1 MKGYKEKDVASN
13 AWNVRAKDLELI
25 ENNKNNALF
34 SSLCTLPPSLSF
46 KVGSAKEV
54 FFISDQMNAI

>member
-1 MKGYKEKDVASN
+1 MKGDREKDVASN

-25 ENNKNNALF
+25 ENNKNNGLF
-34 SSLCTLPPSLSF
+34 SSLCTLLPSLSF

-54 FFISDQMNAI
+54 FFISDQMNAV

>member
-1 MKGYKEKDVASN
+1 MKGYREKDVASN

-46 KVGSAKEV
+46 KVGSTKEV
-54 FFISDQMNAI
+54 FFISDQMNAV

>member
-1 MKGYKEKDVASN
+1 MKGYREKDVASN

-34 SSLCTLPPSLSF
+34 FFTLHPSPLSLL
-46 KVGSAKEV
+46 
-54 FFISDQMNAI
+54 